1 MTGRG
6 HRKLRL
12 SSKKNYER
20 KKYFKSVPQAA
31 TQLLPLHVSIPL
43 SVFKAAPAESIT
55 ALHSRLVNL
64 KILEL
69 IEGTQ

>member
-6 HRKLRL
+6 HCKLRL

-20 KKYFKSVPQAA
+20 KNKSVPQAA
-31 TQLLPLHVSIPL
+31 TQLLPLIPL
-43 SVFKAAPAESIT
+43 SVFKAVPAESIT